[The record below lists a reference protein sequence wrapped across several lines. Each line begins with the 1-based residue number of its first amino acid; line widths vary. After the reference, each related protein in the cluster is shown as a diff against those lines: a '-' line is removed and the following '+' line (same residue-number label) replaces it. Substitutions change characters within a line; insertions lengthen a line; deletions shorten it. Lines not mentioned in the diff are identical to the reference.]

1 MSKARLYEQYENEMV
16 PALTKQFGYKN
27 IMEVPKL
34 SKIVVNMGVG
44 EAKENV
50 KLLDAAIADM
60 EKITGQH
67 AVITK
72 AKKSVAN
79 FKLREGMP
87 IGCKVT
93 LRGNRMY
100 EFADRLI
107 IIALPR
113 VRDFRGVSANAFD
126 GRGNYSLGIREPLI
140 FPDFDQLVEAIDP
153 SKFYLVSDTNG
164 WLLDRE
170 RARHLKSIGVDKIQ
184 LSLDSLDAAEHDAF
198 RHAPGAHARALRA
211 IDAALEAGLNI
222 ILSTVVTHDRI
233 RSEEFVRY
241 LEFAKSKGVGTFVT
255 YAKPVGAWEG
265 KFDNLVTKDDMD
277 YMRTVL
283 EKKYNVFTHLTPS
296 YGLDLGCIAVKRMIS
311 ITKYGDVMPCP
322 YMQTSIGNFFEEPLA
337 DIIKRGM
344 NIKWF
349 GKHVNTCLVAE
360 SRPWIEKYLVP
371 TYGKP
376 LPVKAE
382 EIYGPDDLISK

>member
-1 MSKARLYEQYENEMV
+1 MADNLKPEENNKRDQLRRNKPRVYEKVMNFTDKVNRGESIAIIQFQYDYHCNFRCEHCSVKHFQGERPGRYFTLDDV
-16 PALTKQFGYKN
+16 R
-27 IMEVPKL
+27 EL
-34 SKIVVNMGVG
+34 SRQ
-44 EAKENV
+44 
-50 KLLDAAIADM
+50 AD
-60 EKITGQH
+60 ELGLANFVITG
-67 AVITK
+67 
-72 AKKSVAN
+72 
-79 FKLREGMP
+79 G
-87 IGCKVT
+87 
-93 LRGNRMY
+93 
-100 EFADRLI
+100 
-107 IIALPR
+107 
-113 VRDFRGVSANAFD
+113 
-126 GRGNYSLGIREPLI
+126 EPLI

-277 YMRTVL
+277 YMRSVL